1 MHSLI
6 FFLIALAILIII
18 HEYGH
23 FWVARRCGVKV
34 LRFSVGFGKPI
45 WQKVG
50 KDGTEYV
57 LAPIPMGG
65 YVKMLDEREVPVS
78 EDQAQFAFNRQSLTK
93 RVAIVSAGPI
103 ANLLFAIL
111 AYWILLVVGVSGI
124 KPVVDDVRPSSIAA
138 EAGLHAGDEILQI
151 DGNDTPTWNS
161 VYKALIQKAEYGE
174 KIDITVSSA
183 NIKQE
188 HSLTL
193 PQVGLEQVGNILEQ
207 IGIEPLRP
215 SIKPILGEVVPGS
228 PAEKA
233 GLKSGD
239 MLVSAQQE
247 IIPSWNQWVELIQAS
262 AGKTLDIELLRDGD
276 RLGLTLI
283 PETGEDGKGRIG
295 AAVDTS
301 QTAIPQELQAE
312 LRYGPI
318 DAIKYAVIQTWDFSS
333 STLKSLWGMVTG
345 KVSTDNLGGPISIAQ
360 IAGSSAEQGVMSFI
374 SFLAMISIT
383 LGILNLLP
391 IPMLDGGHLAMFV
404 FEAVRGKPLSETV
417 QVQVQKVGFLVL
429 IMVMFIAFFNDL
441 SRVFG

>member
-65 YVKMLDEREVPVS
+65 YVKMLDEREMPVS
-78 EDQAQFAFNRQSLTK
+78 EEQAQFAFNRQSLAK

-103 ANLLFAIL
+103 ANLIFAIL
-111 AYWILLVVGVSGI
+111 AYWMLFVVGVSGI
-124 KPVVDDVRPSSIAA
+124 KPIIDDVHPASIAA
-138 EAGLHAGDEILQI
+138 QAGLNPSDEILQV
-151 DGNDTPTWNS
+151 DGKRTPTWNS

-174 KIDITVSSA
+174 RTEILV
-183 NIKQE
+183 
-188 HSLTL
+188 LTSGIEQQYAL
-193 PQVGLEQVGNILEQ
+193 VIPQVSIDQASSILDK

-215 SIKPILGEVVPGS
+215 AIKPVLGEIVPDS
-228 PAEKA
+228 PAQKA
-233 GLKSGD
+233 GLKVGD
-239 MLVSAQQE
+239 VLLSSQQQT
-247 IIPSWNQWVELIQAS
+247 IDNWSKWVELIQAS
-262 AGKTLDIELLRDGD
+262 AGKELNIEIQRNEQ
-276 RLGLTLI
+276 RLTLTLT
-283 PETGEDGKGRIG
+283 PQAGDDGKGRIG
-295 AAVDTS
+295 AAVDAS
-301 QTAIPQELQAE
+301 QSTIPQDLQAE
-312 LRYGPI
+312 LSYGPVE
-318 DAIKYAVIQTWDFSS
+318 AVWQAVIQTWDFSS
-333 STLKSLWGMVTG
+333 STLKSLWGMITG

-360 IAGSSAEQGVMSFI
+360 IAGSSAEQGVTSFI

-391 IPMLDGGHLAMFV
+391 IPMLDGGHLAMFAV
-404 FEAVRGKPLSETV
+404 EAVRGKPISEIT
-417 QVQVQKVGFLVL
+417 QMQIQKVGFLIL

-441 SRVFG
+441 TRVFG

>member
-65 YVKMLDEREVPVS
+65 YVKMLDEREMPVS
-78 EDQAQFAFNRQSLTK
+78 EEQAQFAFNRQSLAK

-103 ANLLFAIL
+103 ANLIFAIL
-111 AYWILLVVGVSGI
+111 AYWMLFVVGVSGI
-124 KPVVDDVRPSSIAA
+124 KPIIDDVHPDSIAA
-138 EAGLHAGDEILQI
+138 QAGLNPNDEILQV
-151 DGNDTPTWNS
+151 DGKRTPTWNS

-174 KIDITVSSA
+174 RTEILV
-183 NIKQE
+183 
-188 HSLTL
+188 LTSGIEQQYAL
-193 PQVGLEQVGNILEQ
+193 VIPQVSIDQAGSILDK

-215 SIKPILGEVVPGS
+215 AIKPVLGEIVPDS
-228 PAEKA
+228 PAQKA
-233 GLKSGD
+233 GLKVGD
-239 MLVSAQQE
+239 VLLSSQQQT
-247 IIPSWNQWVELIQAS
+247 IDNWSKWVELIQAS
-262 AGKTLDIELLRDGD
+262 AGKELNIEIQRNEQ
-276 RLGLTLI
+276 RLTLTLT
-283 PETGEDGKGRIG
+283 PQAGDDGKGRIG
-295 AAVDTS
+295 AAVDAS
-301 QTAIPQELQAE
+301 QSTIPQDLQAE
-312 LRYGPI
+312 LSYGPVE
-318 DAIKYAVIQTWDFSS
+318 AVWQAVIQTWDFSS
-333 STLKSLWGMVTG
+333 STLKSLWGMITG

-360 IAGSSAEQGVMSFI
+360 IAGSSAEQGVTSFI

-391 IPMLDGGHLAMFV
+391 IPMLDGGHLAMFAV
-404 FEAVRGKPLSETV
+404 EAVRGKPISEIT
-417 QVQVQKVGFLVL
+417 QMQIQKVGFLIL

-441 SRVFG
+441 TRVFG

>member
-65 YVKMLDEREVPVS
+65 YVKMLDEREMPVS
-78 EDQAQFAFNRQSLTK
+78 EEQAQFAFNRQSLAK

-103 ANLLFAIL
+103 ANLLFAVL

-124 KPVVDDVRPSSIAA
+124 KPVIDDVRPASIAA
-138 EAGLHAGDEILQI
+138 EAGLHAGDEIQQI
-151 DGNDTPTWNS
+151 DGNDTPTWDS

-183 NIKQE
+183 SIKQE
-188 HSLTL
+188 HSLIL

-215 SIKPILGEVVPGS
+215 SIKPILGEVMPGS

-233 GLKSGD
+233 GLKAGD

-247 IIPSWNQWVELIQAS
+247 TIPSWNQWVELIQAS

-295 AAVDTS
+295 AAVDAS

-318 DAIKYAVIQTWDFSS
+318 EAIKYAVIQTWDFSS

-391 IPMLDGGHLAMFV
+391 IPMLDGGHLAMFA
-404 FEAVRGKPLSETV
+404 FEAVRGKPLSDTV
-417 QVQVQKVGFLVL
+417 QVQIQKVGFLVL

>member
-65 YVKMLDEREVPVS
+65 YVKMLDEREMPVS
-78 EDQAQFAFNRQSLTK
+78 EEQAQFAFNRQSLAK

-103 ANLLFAIL
+103 ANLLFAVL

-124 KPVVDDVRPSSIAA
+124 KPVIDDVRPASIAA
-138 EAGLHAGDEILQI
+138 DAGLHAGDEILQI

-183 NIKQE
+183 SIKQE
-188 HSLTL
+188 HSLIL
-193 PQVGLEQVGNILEQ
+193 PQVSLEQVGNILEQ

-215 SIKPILGEVVPGS
+215 SIKPILGEVMPGS

-233 GLKSGD
+233 GLKAGD

-247 IIPSWNQWVELIQAS
+247 TIPSWNQWVELIQAS

-295 AAVDTS
+295 AAVDAS

-318 DAIKYAVIQTWDFSS
+318 EAIKYAVIQTWDFSS

-391 IPMLDGGHLAMFV
+391 IPMLDGGHLAMFA
-404 FEAVRGKPLSETV
+404 FEAVRGKPLSDTM
-417 QVQVQKVGFLVL
+417 QVQIQKVGFLVL

>member
-65 YVKMLDEREVPVS
+65 YVKMLDEREMPVS
-78 EDQAQFAFNRQSLTK
+78 EEQAQFAFNRQSLAK

-103 ANLLFAIL
+103 ANLLFAVL

-124 KPVVDDVRPSSIAA
+124 KPIIDDVRPASIAA
-138 EAGLHAGDEILQI
+138 EAGLHAGDEFLQI

-183 NIKQE
+183 SIKQQ
-188 HSLTL
+188 HSLIL

-215 SIKPILGEVVPGS
+215 SIKPILGEVIPGS

-233 GLKSGD
+233 GLKAGD
-239 MLVSAQQE
+239 ILVSAQQE
-247 IIPSWNQWVELIQAS
+247 TIPIWNQWVELIQAS

-295 AAVDTS
+295 AAVDAS

-391 IPMLDGGHLAMFV
+391 IPMLDGGHLAMFA
-404 FEAVRGKPLSETV
+404 FEAVRGKPLSDTV
-417 QVQVQKVGFLVL
+417 QVQIQKVGFLVL

>member
-65 YVKMLDEREVPVS
+65 YVKMLDEREMPVS
-78 EDQAQFAFNRQSLTK
+78 EEQAQFAFNRQSLAK

-103 ANLLFAIL
+103 ANLLFAVL

-124 KPVVDDVRPSSIAA
+124 KPVIDDVRPASIAA
-138 EAGLHAGDEILQI
+138 EAGLHAGDEIQQI
-151 DGNDTPTWNS
+151 DGNDTPTWDS

-183 NIKQE
+183 SIKQE
-188 HSLTL
+188 HSLIL

-207 IGIEPLRP
+207 IGIKPLRP
-215 SIKPILGEVVPGS
+215 SIKPILGEVMPGS

-233 GLKSGD
+233 GLKAGD

-247 IIPSWNQWVELIQAS
+247 TIPSWNQWVELIQAS

-295 AAVDTS
+295 AAVDAS

-318 DAIKYAVIQTWDFSS
+318 EAIKYAVIQTWDFSS

-391 IPMLDGGHLAMFV
+391 IPMLDGGHLAMFA
-404 FEAVRGKPLSETV
+404 FEAVRGKPLSDTM
-417 QVQVQKVGFLVL
+417 QVQIQKVGFLVL

>member
-65 YVKMLDEREVPVS
+65 YVKMLDEREMPVS
-78 EDQAQFAFNRQSLTK
+78 EEQAQFAFNRQSLAK

-103 ANLLFAIL
+103 ANLLFAVL

-124 KPVVDDVRPSSIAA
+124 KPIIDDVRPASIAA
-138 EAGLHAGDEILQI
+138 EAGLHAGDEFLQI

-183 NIKQE
+183 SIKQQ
-188 HSLTL
+188 HSLIL

-215 SIKPILGEVVPGS
+215 AIKPMLGEVMPGS

-233 GLKSGD
+233 GLKAGD

-247 IIPSWNQWVELIQAS
+247 TIPSWNQWVELIQAS

-283 PETGEDGKGRIG
+283 PETGKDGKGRIG
-295 AAVDTS
+295 AAVDSS

-312 LRYGPI
+312 LRYAPI
-318 DAIKYAVIQTWDFSS
+318 EAIKYAVIQTWDFSS

-360 IAGSSAEQGVMSFI
+360 IAGSSAELGVMSFI

-391 IPMLDGGHLAMFV
+391 IPMLDGGHLAMFA
-404 FEAVRGKPLSETV
+404 FEAVRGKPLSDTV
-417 QVQVQKVGFLVL
+417 QVQIQKVGFLVL

>member
-65 YVKMLDEREVPVS
+65 YVKMLDEREMPVS
-78 EDQAQFAFNRQSLTK
+78 EEQAQFAFNRQSLAK

-103 ANLLFAIL
+103 ANLIFAIL
-111 AYWILLVVGVSGI
+111 AYWMLFVVGVSGI
-124 KPVVDDVRPSSIAA
+124 KPIIDDVHPASIAA
-138 EAGLHAGDEILQI
+138 QAGLNPGDEILQV
-151 DGNDTPTWNS
+151 DGKRTPTWNS

-174 KIDITVSSA
+174 RTEILV
-183 NIKQE
+183 
-188 HSLTL
+188 LTSGIEQQYAL
-193 PQVGLEQVGNILEQ
+193 VIPQVSIDQAGSILDN

-215 SIKPILGEVVPGS
+215 AIKPVLGEIVPNS
-228 PAEKA
+228 PAQKA
-233 GLKSGD
+233 GLKAGD
-239 MLVSAQQE
+239 VLLSSQQQT
-247 IIPSWNQWVELIQAS
+247 IDNWSKWVELIQAS
-262 AGKTLDIELLRDGD
+262 AGKELNIEIQRNEQ
-276 RLGLTLI
+276 RLTLTLT
-283 PETGEDGKGRIG
+283 PQAGDDGKGRIG
-295 AAVDTS
+295 AAVDAS
-301 QTAIPQELQAE
+301 QSTIPQDLQAE
-312 LRYGPI
+312 LSYGPVE
-318 DAIKYAVIQTWDFSS
+318 AVWQAVIQTWDFSS
-333 STLKSLWGMVTG
+333 STLKSLWGMITG

-360 IAGSSAEQGVMSFI
+360 IAGSSAEQGVTSFI

-391 IPMLDGGHLAMFV
+391 IPMLDGGHLAMFAV
-404 FEAVRGKPLSETV
+404 EAVRGKPISEIT
-417 QVQVQKVGFLVL
+417 QVQIQKVGFLIL

-441 SRVFG
+441 TRVFG

>member
-65 YVKMLDEREVPVS
+65 YVKMLDEREMPVS
-78 EDQAQFAFNRQSLTK
+78 EEQAQFAFNRQSLAK

-103 ANLLFAIL
+103 ANLLFAIV

-124 KPVVDDVRPSSIAA
+124 KPFIDDVRPASIAA

-151 DGNDTPTWNS
+151 DGSDTPTWNS

-174 KIDITVSSA
+174 KIAITVSSTG
-183 NIKQE
+183 IKQE
-188 HSLTL
+188 YSLTL
-193 PQVGLEQVGNILEQ
+193 PQVGLDQVGNILQ
-207 IGIEPLRP
+207 KIGIEPLRP
-215 SIKPILGEVVPGS
+215 AVKPILGEVMPDS

-233 GLKSGD
+233 GLKPGD
-239 MLVSAQQE
+239 TLLSAQQKT
-247 IIPSWNQWVELIQAS
+247 IPNWNQWVELIQQS
-262 AGKTLDIELLRDGD
+262 SGKKLDIEVQRDD
-276 RLGLTLI
+276 ERLGLTLV

-295 AAVDTS
+295 AAVDAS
-301 QTAIPQELQAE
+301 KTAIPQDLKAD

-318 DAIKYAVIQTWDFSS
+318 DAVKYAVIQTWDFSS
-333 STLKSLWGMVTG
+333 STLKSLWGMITG

-391 IPMLDGGHLAMFV
+391 IPMLDGGHLAMFA
-404 FEAVRGKPLSETV
+404 FEAVRGKPLSDTV
-417 QVQVQKVGFLVL
+417 QVQIQKVGFLVL

>member
-65 YVKMLDEREVPVS
+65 YVKMLDEREMPVS
-78 EDQAQFAFNRQSLTK
+78 EEQAQFAFNRQSLAK

-103 ANLLFAIL
+103 ANLIFAIL
-111 AYWILLVVGVSGI
+111 AYWMLFVVGVSGI
-124 KPVVDDVRPSSIAA
+124 KPIIDDVHPASIAA
-138 EAGLHAGDEILQI
+138 QAGLNPSDEILQV
-151 DGNDTPTWNS
+151 DGKRTPTWNS

-174 KIDITVSSA
+174 RTEILV
-183 NIKQE
+183 
-188 HSLTL
+188 LTSGIVQQYAL
-193 PQVGLEQVGNILEQ
+193 VIPQVSIDQASSILDK

-215 SIKPILGEVVPGS
+215 AIKPVLGEIVPDS
-228 PAEKA
+228 PAQKA
-233 GLKSGD
+233 GLKVGD
-239 MLVSAQQE
+239 VLLSSQQQT
-247 IIPSWNQWVELIQAS
+247 IDNWSKWVELIQAS
-262 AGKTLDIELLRDGD
+262 AGKELNIEIQRNEQ
-276 RLGLTLI
+276 RLTLTLT
-283 PETGEDGKGRIG
+283 PQAGDDGKGRIG
-295 AAVDTS
+295 AAVDAS
-301 QTAIPQELQAE
+301 QSTIPQELQAE
-312 LRYGPI
+312 LSYGPVE
-318 DAIKYAVIQTWDFSS
+318 AVWQAVIQTWDFSS
-333 STLKSLWGMVTG
+333 STLKSLWGMITG

-360 IAGSSAEQGVMSFI
+360 IAGSSAEQGVTSFI

-391 IPMLDGGHLAMFV
+391 IPMLDGGHLAMFAV
-404 FEAVRGKPLSETV
+404 EAVRGKPISEIT
-417 QVQVQKVGFLVL
+417 QMQIQKVGFLIL

-441 SRVFG
+441 TRVFG

>member
-65 YVKMLDEREVPVS
+65 YVKMLDEREMPVS
-78 EDQAQFAFNRQSLTK
+78 EEQAQFAFNRQSLAR

-103 ANLLFAIL
+103 ANLLFAVL

-124 KPVVDDVRPSSIAA
+124 KPIIDDVRPASIAA
-138 EAGLHAGDEILQI
+138 EAGLHAGDEFLQI

-183 NIKQE
+183 SIKQQ
-188 HSLTL
+188 HSLIL
-193 PQVGLEQVGNILEQ
+193 PQVGLEQVGNILQQ

-215 SIKPILGEVVPGS
+215 SIKPILGEVIPGS

-233 GLKSGD
+233 GLKAGD
-239 MLVSAQQE
+239 ILVSAQQE
-247 IIPSWNQWVELIQAS
+247 TIPSWNQWVELIQAS
-262 AGKTLDIELLRDGD
+262 AGKALDIELLRDGD

-295 AAVDTS
+295 AAVDAS
-301 QTAIPQELQAE
+301 QTAIPQELLAE

-318 DAIKYAVIQTWDFSS
+318 EAIKYAVIQTWDFSS

-360 IAGSSAEQGVMSFI
+360 IAGSSAEQGMMSFI

-391 IPMLDGGHLAMFV
+391 IPMLDGGHLAMFA
-404 FEAVRGKPLSETV
+404 FEAVRGKPLSDTV
-417 QVQVQKVGFLVL
+417 QVQIQKVGFLVL

>member
-65 YVKMLDEREVPVS
+65 YVKMLDEREMPVS
-78 EDQAQFAFNRQSLTK
+78 EEQAQFAFNRQSLAK

-103 ANLLFAIL
+103 ANLIFAIL
-111 AYWILLVVGVSGI
+111 AYWILFVVGVSGI
-124 KPVVDDVRPSSIAA
+124 KPIIDDVHPASIAA
-138 EAGLHAGDEILQI
+138 QAGLNPSDEILQVN
-151 DGNDTPTWNS
+151 GKRTPTWNS

-174 KIDITVSSA
+174 RTEILV
-183 NIKQE
+183 
-188 HSLTL
+188 LTSGIEQQYAL
-193 PQVGLEQVGNILEQ
+193 VIPQVSIEQASSILDK

-215 SIKPILGEVVPGS
+215 AIKPVLGEIVPDS
-228 PAEKA
+228 PAQKA
-233 GLKSGD
+233 GLKVGD
-239 MLVSAQQE
+239 VLMSSQQQT
-247 IIPSWNQWVELIQAS
+247 IDNWSKWVELIQAS
-262 AGKTLDIELLRDGD
+262 AGKELNIEIQRNEQ
-276 RLGLTLI
+276 RLTLTLT
-283 PETGEDGKGRIG
+283 PQAGDDGKGRIG
-295 AAVDTS
+295 AAVDAS
-301 QTAIPQELQAE
+301 QSTIPQELQAE
-312 LRYGPI
+312 LSYGPVE
-318 DAIKYAVIQTWDFSS
+318 AVWQAVIQTWDFSS
-333 STLKSLWGMVTG
+333 STLKSLWGMITG

-360 IAGSSAEQGVMSFI
+360 IAGSSAEQGVTSFI

-391 IPMLDGGHLAMFV
+391 IPMLDGGHLAMFAV
-404 FEAVRGKPLSETV
+404 EAVRGKPISEIT
-417 QVQVQKVGFLVL
+417 QMQIQKVGFLIL

-441 SRVFG
+441 TRVFG